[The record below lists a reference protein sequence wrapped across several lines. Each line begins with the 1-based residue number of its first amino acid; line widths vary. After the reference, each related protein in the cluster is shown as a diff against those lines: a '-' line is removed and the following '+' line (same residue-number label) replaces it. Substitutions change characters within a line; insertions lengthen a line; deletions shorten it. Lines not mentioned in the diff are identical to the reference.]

1 MRKRSFAWL
10 VVAAFA
16 FTAFSAVWIGLH
28 PGRNRPAVALDDISE
43 TLAPLGAAIFCFL
56 AARRR
61 TTTARSTWVLIGL
74 SALSWGLGQAD
85 WTVREVIL
93 NQNPASLFPSWPDV
107 GYVASIP
114 LGIAGLIALPAFR
127 GAGTRISLILD
138 GLLMA
143 GGALFVSWATILGP
157 IYTDSA
163 TGFEQKFLSLTYPL
177 SDVFLGT
184 IVILA
189 LSRMAPA
196 GRRPFAYLGAGV
208 LFTAVADSTFAYLTT
223 VHNFNTSNP
232 ADMGWTLGYILIGLG
247 ALRAMT
253 PADGPT
259 ERTVQNTR
267 WRMVLPYVTMLATG
281 MVAVWRGPRG
291 FGLDAFMLWDSFG
304 IVTIV
309 LLRQYI
315 LVRNTQALG
324 LQLQQ
329 QNRQLDH
336 LVEERTRELDRSLD
350 GLREANYRR
359 KGLLLRLVTLQDEER
374 RRLSGIIHDDMLQW
388 MAVGHTRLQI
398 ARHGVADPKQ
408 ASSLDRAADAV
419 QASITRMRT
428 LMSELHPQV
437 VERGFTTALGQ
448 YLEQVENDGDLHCVL
463 DGSFA
468 HEPTGTV
475 ATTLYRITCEAVVNA
490 RKHATGSTVTVEL
503 RDRDGGYAVSVRDDG
518 PGFVPEGTGYSPAG
532 HVGLSSM
539 RERSEA
545 LGGSWSLESR
555 PGAGT
560 KVRCWVPRQDA
571 EAPALAVV
579 SDAELAAV
587 VEDLGGQGP
596 PPEQPLAAMEQL
608 ASSAAPASLAVGPA
622 R

>member
-208 LFTAVADSTFAYLTT
+208 LFPAVADSTFAYLTT
-223 VHNFNTSNP
+223 S
-232 ADMGWTLGYILIGLG
+232 TL
-247 ALRAMT
+247 
-253 PADGPT
+253 
-259 ERTVQNTR
+259 
-267 WRMVLPYVTMLATG
+267 
-281 MVAVWRGPRG
+281 
-291 FGLDAFMLWDSFG
+291 
-304 IVTIV
+304 
-309 LLRQYI
+309 
-315 LVRNTQALG
+315 
-324 LQLQQ
+324 
-329 QNRQLDH
+329 
-336 LVEERTRELDRSLD
+336 RTR
-350 GLREANYRR
+350 
-359 KGLLLRLVTLQDEER
+359 
-374 RRLSGIIHDDMLQW
+374 
-388 MAVGHTRLQI
+388 
-398 ARHGVADPKQ
+398 
-408 ASSLDRAADAV
+408 
-419 QASITRMRT
+419 RT
-428 LMSELHPQV
+428 WAG
-437 VERGFTTALGQ
+437 RW
-448 YLEQVENDGDLHCVL
+448 
-463 DGSFA
+463 
-468 HEPTGTV
+468 GT
-475 ATTLYRITCEAVVNA
+475 
-490 RKHATGSTVTVEL
+490 S
-503 RDRDGGYAVSVRDDG
+503 
-518 PGFVPEGTGYSPAG
+518 
-532 HVGLSSM
+532 
-539 RERSEA
+539 
-545 LGGSWSLESR
+545 
-555 PGAGT
+555 
-560 KVRCWVPRQDA
+560 
-571 EAPALAVV
+571 
-579 SDAELAAV
+579 
-587 VEDLGGQGP
+587 
-596 PPEQPLAAMEQL
+596 
-608 ASSAAPASLAVGPA
+608 
-622 R
+622 